1 MYATST
7 FAEYVVFVLNV
18 IVINISFVMEVV
30 ENILSAF
37 DKM

>member
-7 FAEYVVFVLNV
+7 FAGYVFVLNV
-18 IVINISFVMEVV
+18 IVINISFVMEVA